1 MPQAQAQLNT
11 LTTENADMSA
21 QLSSSAA
28 DVARL
33 TLSNDTWEQMYSALA
48 ALGCMPFI
56 MTWLCRCKASAGEMK
71 RLRRQLEVKSEEVNA
86 SLKLQAQAQEA
97 HSTSLGEVQTQRDLL
112 VADVARLTSA
122 AAERDRVLAALT
134 EEKFQLQSAVQ
145 RASEQRAEAEGRLA
159 VMGEELQR
167 AKAEA
172 ESLGALV
179 MAKEASIG
187 SLTNERQILL
197 GQIEAERTATQN
209 ELAGANAQLA
219 RAWTD
224 FAMLAVTCLE

>member
-1 MPQAQAQLNT
+1 
-11 LTTENADMSA
+11 
-21 QLSSSAA
+21 
-28 DVARL
+28 
-33 TLSNDTWEQMYSALA
+33 
-48 ALGCMPFI
+48 
-56 MTWLCRCKASAGEMK
+56 MK
-71 RLRRQLEVKSEEVNA
+71 RLRRQLEAKSEKVNA

-97 HSTSLGEVQTQRDLL
+97 HNKSLGEVQTQRDLL
-112 VADVARLTSA
+112 MADVARLTSA
-122 AAERDRVLAALT
+122 AAERDRALAALT
-134 EEKFQLQSAVQ
+134 EEKFQLQSSGQ
-145 RASEQRAEAEGRLA
+145 RASEQRVEAEGRLA

-179 MAKEASIG
+179 MAQEASIG

-197 GQIEAERTATQN
+197 AERAATQN
-209 ELAGANAQLA
+209 ELADAKAQLA